1 MQPGGRRRRGAAPVA
16 RRSAQESPAG
26 IHVKLP
32 MCIYIYIYIYKRAHQ
47 SIMGASAC
55 AICCV
60 FGCATRVPKHAY
72 MSNTSGARAAP
83 PAGEREE
90 EELRTAVVE
99 LALRALRK
107 AAGARE

>member
-32 MCIYIYIYIYKRAHQ
+32 MCIYIYINVRINRSWVQAHVRYV
-47 SIMGASAC
+47 GYSA
-55 AICCV
+55 V
-60 FGCATRVPKHAY
+60 QHGCQTCIY
-72 MSNTSGARAAP
+72 MSDTSGARAAP